1 MQKGGSNHTLS
12 HWFPAFFI
20 KGVRDSLGLPAWVVG
35 ASLVGVG
42 PLAQSA
48 GFSIDLAIA
57 STLLVWAG
65 PAQVLFFSGIS
76 AGMALP
82 ALAFV
87 IGLSSMRFLPMTMA
101 LIPLLPMKDHS
112 LPVQLTIG
120 HMASV
125 TVWAESLRRL
135 PSIDERHRVSYYLG
149 FGAGCIGLSMISTGL
164 GFMLSSAV
172 PQAFGAGLLF
182 LTPIF
187 FTCSIAAGARNA
199 ADWLA
204 IASGLFLEPV
214 LSAWMGPE
222 FDLLI
227 LGLVGGTAAYLL
239 KRRLKPHQGLFSS

>member
-1 MQKGGSNHTLS
+1 VLNDQSDQI
-12 HWFPAFFI
+12 PAEWMTAHFI
-20 KGVRDSLGLPAWVVG
+20 KGMRDALRFPAWVVA

-48 GFSIDLAIA
+48 GYSIDMAIA
-57 STLLVWAG
+57 STLFVWAG

-101 LIPLLPMKDHS
+101 LMPLLPMKDHS

-135 PSIDERHRVSYYLG
+135 PAIPEAQRVAYYLG

-182 LTPIF
+182 LTPVF

-222 FDLLI
+222 FDLLV

>member
-1 MQKGGSNHTLS
+1 MVNDKSDHT
-12 HWFPAFFI
+12 PAQWITAHFL
-20 KGVRDSLGLPAWVVG
+20 KGVRDALGLPAWVVA
-35 ASLVGVG
+35 ASLIGVG

-48 GFSIDLAIA
+48 GYSLDLAIA
-57 STLLVWAG
+57 STLFVWAG

-101 LIPLLPMKDHS
+101 LMPLLPMKEHS
-112 LPVQLTIG
+112 LPTQLTIG

-135 PSIDERHRVSYYLG
+135 PAIPETQRVSFYLG

-164 GFMLSSAV
+164 GFMLSNAV

-182 LTPIF
+182 LTPVF

-204 IASGLFLEPV
+204 IALGLFLQPV

-222 FDLLI
+222 FDLLVI
-227 LGLVGGTAAYLL
+227 GLVGGTAAYLV
-239 KRRLKPHQGLFSS
+239 KTRMRPHHGVFSS